1 MLVACL
7 LSCCDEDC
15 VVNLGFF
22 FSMMLGSL
30 ELKICVHV
38 SVFLCLDLRIACS
51 TFCLPLSLGF
61 CVFISGLLKLL
72 IMKYQV
78 II

>member
-1 MLVACL
+1 
-7 LSCCDEDC
+7 
-15 VVNLGFF
+15 
-22 FSMMLGSL
+22 MLGSL

-61 CVFISGLLKLL
+61 CVFISGLLKLS